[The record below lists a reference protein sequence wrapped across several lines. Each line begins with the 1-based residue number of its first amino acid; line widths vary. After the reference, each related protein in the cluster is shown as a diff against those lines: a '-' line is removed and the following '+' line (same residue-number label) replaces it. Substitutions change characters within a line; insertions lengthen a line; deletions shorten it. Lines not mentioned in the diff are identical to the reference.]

1 MSDVLKQFIQ
11 RKQQHIE
18 LALDPNNQAL
28 GYSGLQHIKLK
39 HEAFPELD
47 FADTDIS
54 TKLFNFQ
61 LPTPFIISS
70 MTAGHDA
77 ALNINQ
83 TLALAAQQR
92 GWVMGVGSQ
101 RRELDDPEAS
111 KEWQALRRHI
121 PQGKLMGNIGL
132 TQLIKSTTSDIQRL
146 VDALDAIAMIVHTNP
161 LQECLQAEGTPQFK
175 GGYQALEHLCKNL
188 RVPVVVKETGCGFTK
203 TTLQRLQDSGVQA
216 VDISGFGGTHWGRIE
231 GGRNTTSSIQAHA
244 AETFKDWGI
253 STVDSLL
260 HAVAIKPNYSI
271 WASGGVRSGLDAAK
285 LIALGA
291 NMVAYAQPL
300 LQAALSGMDALLE
313 CMQAYEYELRIA
325 LFCTGSANIEALQ
338 ENKVWYR

>member
-1 MSDVLKQFIQ
+1 MSEALKQFIQ

-28 GYSGLQHIKLK
+28 GHSGLQHIKLK

-47 FADTDIS
+47 FADIDIS
-54 TKLFNFQ
+54 TKLFNIQ

-101 RRELDDPEAS
+101 RRELDDPQAS
-111 KEWQALRRHI
+111 KEWQALRCSI
-121 PQGKLMGNIGL
+121 PHGKLMGNIGL
-132 TQLIKSTTSDIQRL
+132 SQLIKTTPSDIQRL
-146 VDALDAIAMIVHTNP
+146 VDALDAMAMIVHTNP

-175 GGYQALEHLCKNL
+175 GGYQALERLCKTL
-188 RVPVVVKETGCGFTK
+188 QVPVVVKETGCGFTE

-216 VDISGFGGTHWGRIE
+216 VDISGLGGTHWGRIE
-231 GGRNTTSSIQAHA
+231 GGRNMASSLQAQA
-244 AETFKDWGI
+244 AATFKDWGI
-253 STVDSLL
+253 GTVDSLL
-260 HAVAIKPNYSI
+260 HAVSIKPNYSI

-300 LQAALSGMDALLE
+300 LQAALLGMDTLLE
-313 CMQAYEYELRIA
+313 CMQVYEYELRIA
-325 LFCTGSANIEALQ
+325 LFCTGSVNIEALQ